1 MALAVNG
8 LRGMLSSHPI
18 PEKDDYTS
26 PISPPAGVRSFR
38 IETEEGDDMDLIM
51 RIQEALSK
59 STDEGNTLDLSR
71 RGIKRIGEEAV
82 EMFRQGVG
90 KEKKGVWR

>member
-1 MALAVNG
+1 
-8 LRGMLSSHPI
+8 
-18 PEKDDYTS
+18 
-26 PISPPAGVRSFR
+26 
-38 IETEEGDDMDLIM
+38 MDLIM
-51 RIQEALSK
+51 GIQEALSK